1 MTNNPHKKK
10 PIKTAKEI
18 TKSKQPKNTVKERE
32 ERYRLLFN
40 NISDPVFVQEISVE
54 TNMPGKFIELNEAA
68 GNYLGY
74 TREELLAMTV
84 TQIDAPETLPNGP
97 NILKRLLAEGHVTW
111 EGIHLSKDGRR
122 VPVEISNK
130 IFKLHGKTM
139 ILATARDITERK
151 AAEQKIHE
159 SERRLALA
167 SSIAHVGHWDRNVET
182 GDLIWTDEVYR
193 IFGYEPGEILPSLE
207 LFMNHIN
214 PKDRKRVQKAIKAS
228 ESKPIPYNVEFRY
241 RRKDGVEGI
250 GRATGSADFDRDGR
264 AMRIS
269 GAIQDITEIRRT
281 EESLRE
287 SEEKYRLLFDGIT
300 DAVYV
305 HYVSPDK
312 PGKFI
317 AVNEAACRMLGY
329 TVDEFSQM
337 GIKDIDVPE
346 QAEKIPAILEKLFRD
361 GYALFET
368 EHIAKDDRRM
378 PVEVN
383 IRLINFKDTQV
394 VLSVNRDIT
403 ERKRAEEAI
412 RESEAE
418 LHDNYFAQ
426 SAINMM
432 LSESLEDRPL
442 EEILQKALNMILS
455 VPWLSFESKGSI
467 HLVEGD
473 QGILSMK
480 AQHNL
485 PEQLKKL
492 CKDVPLGKCLCGKAA
507 LTQKI
512 EFADHID
519 ERHEI
524 CYEGIAP
531 HGHYVVPILFGGRTL
546 GVVDIYLKEG
556 HLREQKE
563 EEFLLNVADT
573 LAGII
578 VRKQIEEEKE
588 KLHANLLQAQKMEA
602 VGQLSG
608 GIAHDFNNILTAII
622 GFGNLLKIQLEK
634 DSTLS
639 AYIKHILDS
648 ADRAAKLIQDLLAF
662 SRKQIISPKPINVN
676 EVIKGV
682 EKILLRLIGADIELS
697 ISLSDKDLTVIADST
712 LMENVLMNLATNARD
727 AMPEGGNLLISSDFT
742 DIDERFVNMYGYGNK
757 GRYAVITISDTGVGI
772 DEQTQDKIFEPF
784 FTTKEVGKGT
794 GLGLAMVYGIV
805 KQHDGFINVY
815 SETGKGTTFKI
826 YLPLIHA
833 EITATKEI
841 ELPISKGGIET
852 ILVAEDDALV
862 RKLMREVVEGAGY
875 TVREAKDGEDA
886 IKVFNENKDSIKL
899 LILDVIMPR
908 KNGKEVYETLKE
920 SNPYIKALFTSGYSA
935 DILYKKGV
943 IAEGPEVILKPI
955 SSDNLLRKIRDL
967 LDQ

>member
-1 MTNNPHKKK
+1 MTDNQHPTEETLLSQQKLLSDFAPFAVKNMSDGAYLILKDARIVYVNP
-10 PIKTAKEI
+10 AAC
-18 TKSKQPKNTVKERE
+18 KQ
-32 ERYRLLFN
+32 
-40 NISDPVFVQEISVE
+40 
-54 TNMPGKFIELNEAA
+54 
-68 GNYLGY
+68 LGY
-74 TREELLAMTV
+74 TEKELVSMRIMD
-84 TQIDAPETLPNGP
+84 IDP
-97 NILKRLLAEGHVTW
+97 HVTDENW
-111 EGIHLSKDGRR
+111 ESIWGVTVKDKIQIIETDHQTKEGRLIHVEVLANYIELDG
-122 VPVEISNK
+122 EQYSCS
-130 IFKLHGKTM
+130 FT
-139 ILATARDITERK
+139 RDITDRK

-159 SERRLALA
+159 SERRLSLA
-167 SSIAHVGHWDRNVET
+167 SSIAHVGHWERNVPT
-182 GDLIWTDEVYR
+182 GDLIWTDEVYK
-193 IFGYEPGEILPSLE
+193 IFGYKPGEIVPSLE
-207 LFMNHIN
+207 MFINHIH
-214 PKDRKRVQKAIKAS
+214 PEDRKRVQKAIAAS
-228 ESKPIPYNVEFRY
+228 VSKPIPYNVEFRY
-241 RRKDGVEGI
+241 TRKDGVEGI
-250 GRATGSADFDRDGR
+250 GRATGSADFYRDGR

-269 GAIQDITEIRRT
+269 GAIQDITEIRHT

-305 HYVSPDK
+305 HYISPDK

-317 AVNEAACRMLGY
+317 AVNEAACKMLGY
-329 TVDEFSQM
+329 TLDEFSQM
-337 GIKDIDVPE
+337 RIEDIDIPE
-346 QAEKIPAILEKLFRD
+346 QAEKIPAILEKLFKD
-361 GYALFET
+361 GYDLFET
-368 EHIAKDDRRM
+368 EHIAKDGRRI

-383 IRLINFKDTQV
+383 IRLINFKDIQS
-394 VLSVNRDIT
+394 VLSVSRDIT
-403 ERKRAEEAI
+403 ERKQAEEAI

-467 HLVEGD
+467 HLVEGEP
-473 QGILSMK
+473 GILSVK

-485 PEQLKKL
+485 SAEQNKL
-492 CKDVPLGKCLCGKAA
+492 CKNIPLGKCLCGKAA
-507 LTQKI
+507 LTKKI

-519 ERHEI
+519 ERQEI
-524 CYEGIAP
+524 CYENIEP
-531 HGHYVVPILFGGRTL
+531 HGHYVVPILFGGKTL

-556 HLREQKE
+556 HLREQRE
-563 EEFLLNVADT
+563 EEFLLTVADT

-622 GFGNLLKIQLEK
+622 GFGNLLKIQVEK

-648 ADRAAKLIQDLLAF
+648 ADKAAKLTQDLLAF
-662 SRKQIISPKPINVN
+662 SRKQMIRPRPINMN
-676 EVIKGV
+676 DVIKGV
-682 EKILLRLIGADIELS
+682 EKILLRLIGEDIELS
-697 ISLSDKDLTVIADST
+697 IHLSDKDLTVMADSSQ
-712 LMENVLMNLATNARD
+712 MENVLMNLATNARD
-727 AMPEGGNLLISSDFT
+727 AMPEGGNLCISSDFT
-742 DIDERFVNMYGYGNK
+742 EIDERFINLYGYGK
-757 GRYAVITISDTGVGI
+757 RGRYAVITITDTGIGI
-772 DEQTQDKIFEPF
+772 DERTKEKIFEPF
-784 FTTKEVGKGT
+784 FTTKEVGKGI

-805 KQHDGFINVY
+805 KQHESFINVY
-815 SETGKGTTFKI
+815 SEAGKGTTFKI

-833 EITATKEI
+833 EITDIKEK

-852 ILVAEDDALV
+852 ILIAEDDALV
-862 RKLMREVVEGAGY
+862 RKFMREILVGAGY
-875 TVREAKDGEDA
+875 TVIEAKDGENA
-886 IKVFNENKDSIKL
+886 IEVFIENKDRIQL

-908 KNGKEVYETLKE
+908 KNGKEVYKTLKE
-920 SNPYIKALFTSGYSA
+920 LNPYIKALFTSGYSA
-935 DILYKKGV
+935 DILYKKGG

-955 SSDNLLRKIRDL
+955 SSDNLLKKVRDL